1 MPVNGKEHYTAVERT
16 RGGQFAKGHATPWG
30 GRKPGSRGK
39 LSEAFL
45 ADLFTEWKKS
55 GRSALARVAKD
66 QPETFLRIISSV
78 MPKVLDL
85 DASLTVRSELAIEIS
100 DFAAAYEAWGKVI
113 GAAPPLIDVSPE
125 DEPEDESPDSG

>member
-1 MPVNGKEHYTAVERT
+1 
-16 RGGQFAKGHATPWG
+16 
-30 GRKPGSRGK
+30 
-39 LSEAFL
+39 
-45 ADLFTEWKKS
+45 LFTEWKKS

-100 DFAAAYEAWGKVI
+100 NFAEAYEQWGRVV
-113 GAAPPLIDVSPE
+113 GASIPPLIEAEVVEDASEEGNDEDV
-125 DEPEDESPDSG
+125 DSY